1 MNVER
6 SSGPR
11 ALSSIRAAFATPR
24 IGWVLKVAV
33 GYVVLVEG
41 ALQVLFGHIDIPFV
55 DLPLVE
61 IGRKADSIPRGVII
75 GGMVIGSLYALVAM
89 GIILVY
95 RASRVINFAQA
106 SLGAVPATLAILLI
120 ARRGFPYLVAVP
132 IAIVGAAL
140 LGAGV
145 EVTVV
150 RRFKSAPRLILTV
163 ATLGVGVLL
172 AVLDF
177 FVKRWITG
185 DVIDIL
191 TVKFNTPFEGWS
203 VRMGPTTL
211 NGNHIAAIVVV
222 ALLVVA
228 LGSFLRFSDVGIAI
242 RASAENRDRA
252 AILGIPVA
260 TVSTLV
266 WAIAASLSAIGV
278 FLRAPLTGLQF
289 GGSVSLFVL
298 MFGLAAAVMARMES
312 LPTALVAGMFI
323 GIVDRVAIF
332 STNSSAIAIAI
343 MVPVV
348 LVALLAQRKQLGRA
362 FDMDNSGFG
371 LAREY
376 RPIPVELRDLPEVRI
391 GRSAVLATCGVA
403 AMVFPYVIGT
413 LESGLATRMIGFAI
427 VAVSL
432 VILTGWAG
440 QISLGQF
447 GLAGIGAA
455 VAGGLAANHGMDFF
469 LTLLIAGTV
478 TAGVAILIGLPALR
492 IQGLFL
498 AVTTLSFALAVQHFV
513 LKREFFGWLLPHTGK
528 FVEAPVLWGRFDLST
543 PQDVSVFGVY
553 HFVLGAEQK
562 LYYVGLAMLAIAL
575 ASARS
580 LRRLR
585 SGRILIAS
593 RDNSRLLQAFGINL
607 AQSRLA
613 AFAISGFFAAMGG
626 CLLAYQQA
634 SVDSQAFSADLSV
647 QVLVMAVI
655 GGVGTLLGAVVG
667 VVLVLGLPLLPGLRD
682 IDQIQQLVSGFGV
695 LAVLLLVPGGAS
707 QVIFGWRD
715 AFLRWVAA
723 RRKLHVPSLV
733 ADSLVLDDE
742 PVVEVVDLDAPV
754 IVAARIP
761 ALVD

>member
-1 MNVER
+1 
-6 SSGPR
+6 
-11 ALSSIRAAFATPR
+11 
-24 IGWVLKVAV
+24 V

-41 ALQVLFGHIDIPFV
+41 GLQALFGHIDIPFV
-55 DLPLVE
+55 DIPALE

-95 RASRVINFAQA
+95 RANRVINFAQA

-120 ARRGFPYLVAVP
+120 ARRGVPYLVAVP
-132 IAIVGAAL
+132 IAIVGAAA

-145 EVTVV
+145 EVTVI
-150 RRFKSAPRLILTV
+150 RRFARSPRLILTV

-172 AVLDF
+172 SVLDF
-177 FVKRWITG
+177 FVKQWVTG
-185 DVIDIL
+185 DVIDVL
-191 TVKFNTPFEGWS
+191 TLKFNTPFEGWS
-203 VRMGPTTL
+203 IRIGPTTL

-222 ALLVVA
+222 ALLVAAV
-228 LGSFLRFSDVGIAI
+228 GSFLRFSDVGIAI

-252 AILGIPVA
+252 AVLGIPVA
-260 TVSTLV
+260 TVSTVV
-266 WAIAASLSAIGV
+266 WAMAASLSAIGV
-278 FLRAPLTGLQF
+278 FLRAPLSGLQF

-298 MFGLAAAVMARMES
+298 MFGLAAAVMARMEH

-323 GIVDRVAIF
+323 GIVDRVAVF

-343 MVPVV
+343 MLPLV
-348 LVALLAQRKQLGRA
+348 LVALLVQRKQLGRA
-362 FDMDNSGFG
+362 FEMDSSGFA

-376 RPIPVELRDLPEVRI
+376 RPIPVELRDLPEVRV
-391 GRSAVLATCGVA
+391 GRAIVMTACALAA
-403 AMVFPYVIGT
+403 IAFPYVIGT
-413 LESGLATRMIGFAI
+413 LESGMATRMIGFAI
-427 VAVSL
+427 IAVSL

-455 VAGGLAANHGMDFF
+455 VAGGLAANHGVDFF
-469 LTLLIAGTV
+469 VTLLAAGAV
-478 TAGVAILIGLPALR
+478 TAVTAILIGLPALR

-498 AVTTLSFALAVQHFV
+498 AVTTLSFALAVQHVV
-513 LKREFFGWLLPHTGK
+513 LKREFFGWLLPGTGR
-528 FVEAPVLWGRFDLST
+528 FVEPPVLWGRFDLSQ
-543 PQDVSVFGVY
+543 PQRVSVFGLY

-562 LYYVGLAMLAIAL
+562 LYYVGLVMLIVVL
-575 ASARS
+575 SCARS

-585 SGRILIAS
+585 SGRIIIGS
-593 RDNSRLLQAFGINL
+593 RDNARLIQAFGINL

-613 AFAISGFFAAMGG
+613 AFAISGFIAALGG

-634 SVDSQAFSADLSV
+634 SVDSLSFSADQSV

-655 GGVGTLLGAVVG
+655 GGIGTLLGAVVG

-715 AFLRWVAA
+715 TFLRWVAV
-723 RRKLHVPSLV
+723 RRGLHVPSLV
-733 ADSLVLDDE
+733 ADSLVLEGE
-742 PVVEVVDLDAPV
+742 PVLEVVDLDAPV
-754 IVAARIP
+754 IEAPRVP
-761 ALVD
+761 MLVD